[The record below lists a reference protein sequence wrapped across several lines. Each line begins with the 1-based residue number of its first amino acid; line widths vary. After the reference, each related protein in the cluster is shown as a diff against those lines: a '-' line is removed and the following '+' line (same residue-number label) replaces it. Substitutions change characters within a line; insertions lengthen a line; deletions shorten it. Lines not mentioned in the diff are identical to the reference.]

1 MQCQRLQLPGL
12 FTDPT
17 KVVNYSAR
25 EILDID
31 TVVEVMKLVLVAL
44 AVVLIVL
51 AVELGGRA
59 GCSHE

>member
-17 KVVNYSAR
+17 KVVNNSAR
-25 EILDID
+25 ELLDID
-31 TVVEVMKLVLVAL
+31 TVVEVMELVLVAMAL
-44 AVVLIVL
+44 VVL